1 MKLATLP
8 SEKPDGEL
16 IVVSSDNKQG
26 VSAQSIAPSLREAVE
41 NWSAVKKEL
50 ENLYQK
56 LKESQVPASFPI
68 EPEKLKT
75 PLPRSFAW
83 IDGSAYIQHIK
94 LVRKARGADLP
105 ETLETIPLIYQ
116 GGSDTFLD
124 PHDDI
129 PQEDFSHGTDF
140 EAEIGVI
147 TDYVPMGT
155 TAEKALDHIILFL
168 LINDISLRGLI
179 PEELKRGFGFFQGKP
194 SSSFAPFAVTK
205 EELGEAWKGGRIH
218 LPMMVHFNGKPFG
231 KADTREMHFHFG
243 QIIAHAAKTRALSA
257 GTIVGSGTISN
268 KDTSVGC
275 SCIAEKRM
283 LEKIN
288 TGQIKTD
295 FMKVGDL
302 VQIEMFNNNGDNIFG
317 TIKQKVVEWRP

>member
-1 MKLATLP
+1 MKLATVP
-8 SEKPDGEL
+8 SNNPDGEL

-26 VSAQSIAPSLREAVE
+26 VSAHSIAPSLREAAE
-41 NWSAVKKEL
+41 KWSTVKTEL

-56 LKESQVPASFPI
+56 LNTSQMSSVSPI
-68 EPEKLKT
+68 ESEKLKA

-105 ETLETIPLIYQ
+105 KTLETIPLIYQ

-124 PHDDI
+124 PYDDI

-155 TAEKALDHIILFL
+155 TAEKALDHIILFV

-218 LPMMVHFNGKPFG
+218 LPMMVHFNEKPFG
-231 KADTREMHFHFG
+231 KADTSEMHFHFG

-268 KDTSVGC
+268 KDPSVGC

-295 FMKVGDL
+295 FMKVGDS